1 MTEIYLSSYHALIE
15 SGYDDPK
22 PHIHQAAHII
32 VALEKEIICKADGEE
47 YSCRGIVIP
56 SNVMHTIVS
65 NGTPVIVFLL
75 EETTITAEQI
85 KETRVIEETIAVR
98 IAELYGKLV
107 REAEDKTSG
116 CRAFYAKVMEY
127 LKIEMPGLKIL
138 DERILEA
145 ILYVHEHAG
154 ESISIKQ
161 IAGMQCMSES
171 RFSHL
176 FKEQTGISFAGFLI
190 MARIE
195 KTYEGILMGKNV
207 TAASVDAGFYSP
219 AHFASINKKMFGIT
233 ASALV
238 GDTNVYRIA
247 EI

>member
-32 VALEKEIICKADGEE
+32 VALEKEIICTADGEE
-47 YSCRGIVIP
+47 YCCQGVVIP
-56 SNVMHTIVS
+56 SNVKHTIVS
-65 NGTPVIVFLL
+65 NGTPVIIFLF

-85 KETRVIEETIAVR
+85 KETRVIGTEIAVK
-98 IAELYGKLV
+98 IANHYRELV
-107 REAEDKTSG
+107 TEAVDKATG
-116 CRAFYAKVMEY
+116 CKAFYAKVMEY

-145 ILYVHEHAG
+145 ITYVHEHAG
-154 ESISIKQ
+154 EDISVKK
-161 IAGMQCMSES
+161 IAGMQYMSES

-207 TAASVDAGFYSP
+207 TSASVDAGFYSP
-219 AHFASINKKMFGIT
+219 AHFASVNKKMFGIT
-233 ASALV
+233 ASTLV

>member
-1 MTEIYLSSYHALIE
+1 M
-15 SGYDDPK
+15 D
-22 PHIHQAAHII
+22 
-32 VALEKEIICKADGEE
+32 
-47 YSCRGIVIP
+47 
-56 SNVMHTIVS
+56 
-65 NGTPVIVFLL
+65 
-75 EETTITAEQI
+75 
-85 KETRVIEETIAVR
+85 KET
-98 IAELYGKLV
+98 
-107 REAEDKTSG
+107 G
-116 CRAFYAKVMEY
+116 CKAFYAKVMEY

-145 ILYVHEHAG
+145 ITYVHEHAG
-154 ESISIKQ
+154 EDISVKK
-161 IAGMQCMSES
+161 IAGMQYMSES

-207 TAASVDAGFYSP
+207 TSASVDAGFYSP
-219 AHFASINKKMFGIT
+219 AHFASVNKKMFGIT
-233 ASALV
+233 ASTLV